1 MVKKILITGGSGFI
15 GSNLVSHF
23 LKKKIYKVINVDKLN
38 YSSTPDKFKKFTVNV
53 DYKFIKADLSDKKNF
68 YKILIKY
75 KPEIIF
81 NLAAETHVDRSI
93 DSPLNFIKNNI
104 ISSLSLAETVKKFNL
119 KNKLKNIK
127 LIHISTD
134 EVYGNVLGKP
144 SDEKKAYEPNS
155 PYAAS
160 KASVD
165 HILRSYS
172 ETYGMPL
179 IIVNCCNNY
188 GPYQFPEKFIPTTI
202 INILKKKSAPI
213 YGSGKNVRE
222 WIHVYDYCSALEKIM
237 KKGKI
242 GHNYNVGTGHRIA
255 NINLSKIV
263 YFKMKKLFP
272 NFKFNKKI
280 FKKIADRPGHDFR
293 YAINSNK
300 IRNKLNW
307 KPKINFK
314 DGIEDTINWYI
325 SNMRWLKYCS
335 KKYKGQRLGLND

>member
-1 MVKKILITGGSGFI
+1 
-15 GSNLVSHF
+15 
-23 LKKKIYKVINVDKLN
+23 
-38 YSSTPDKFKKFTVNV
+38 
-53 DYKFIKADLSDKKNF
+53 
-68 YKILIKY
+68 
-75 KPEIIF
+75 
-81 NLAAETHVDRSI
+81 
-93 DSPLNFIKNNI
+93 
-104 ISSLSLAETVKKFNL
+104 
-119 KNKLKNIK
+119 
-127 LIHISTD
+127 
-134 EVYGNVLGKP
+134 
-144 SDEKKAYEPNS
+144 PNS

-255 NINLSKIV
+255 NINLSRIV

-280 FKKIADRPGHDFR
+280 FKKITDRPGHDFR

>member
-1 MVKKILITGGSGFI
+1 MLKKILVTGGSGFI
-15 GSNLVSHF
+15 GSNLVKF
-23 LKKKIYKVINVDKLN
+23 LLNKNYKVINVDKLN
-38 YSSTPDKFKKFTVNV
+38 YSSTPDKFKKFTNSK
-53 DYKFIKADLSDKKNF
+53 DYKFIKADLSNKKII
-68 YKILIKY
+68 YRIIKKY

-81 NLAAETHVDRSI
+81 NLAAESHVDRSI
-93 DSPLNFIKNNI
+93 DSPFNFIKNNI
-104 ISSLSLAETVKKFNL
+104 ISSLSLIEIIKKIYSF
-119 KNKLKNIK
+119 KKLKNIK

-134 EVYGNVLGKP
+134 EVYGAILNRT
-144 SDEKKAYEPNS
+144 SDEKKSYEPNS

-172 ETYGMPL
+172 VTYNLPL

-202 INILKKKSAPI
+202 INILRKKSAPI

-222 WIHVYDYCSALEKIM
+222 WIHVHDYCEALEKIM

-242 GHNYNVGTGHRIA
+242 GESYNVGTGFRIT
-255 NINLSKIV
+255 NINLCKIT
-263 YFKMKKLFP
+263 YRKLKEIFP
-272 NFKFNKKI
+272 KFKFNKTI
-280 FKKIADRPGHDFR
+280 YKKIADRPGHDFR

-300 IRNKLNW
+300 IRKELKW

-314 DGIEDTINWYI
+314 KGIQNTIEWYI
-325 SNMRWLKYCS
+325 KNKSWLKYCS
-335 KKYKGQRLGLND
+335 KKYKGQRLGIND